1 VLFRSQ
7 NGDTV
12 EELKLNSLAAFGAQ
26 SRTVTQAD
34 YVVRALS
41 LPPQYGSISKVYAEP
56 EKLENLLPGE
66 SLSSLNLYV
75 LAYDNNK
82 KLKAATPGLK
92 QNIKTYLSQYRVIND
107 SVKIRDGF
115 IINISVEFDIIV
127 LPNYN
132 NNEVLFRCLTNVR
145 DYFNID
151 KWQINEPI
159 ILKDIYIML
168 DKIDGVQTVKNI
180 NISNQVGGINSSYA
194 YDIPG
199 ATKGNVI
206 YPSVDPMIFE
216 VKYPDSDIKG
226 RVVSL

>member
-1 VLFRSQ
+1 M
-7 NGDTV
+7 
-12 EELKLNSLAAFGAQ
+12 
-26 SRTVTQAD
+26 
-34 YVVRALS
+34 
-41 LPPQYGSISKVYAEP
+41 LPAISKVYAEP

-66 SLSSLNLYV
+66 SLSSLNLYI

-82 KLKAATPGLK
+82 KLKAATSGLK
-92 QNIKTYLSQYRVIND
+92 QNIKTYLSQYRIIND

-115 IINISVEFDIIV
+115 IINISVGFDIIV

-132 NNEVLFRCLTNVR
+132 NNEVLFRCLTVVR

-180 NISNQVGGINSSYA
+180 NISNQTGGIYSSYA

-199 ATKGNVI
+199 ATKDNVI

-226 RVVSL
+226 RVVPL